1 MKVNRLTFVGPMFFV
16 KFSILAVIIVSL
28 TLVKPAAIAAHKS
41 AQKICSFVMPVGECA
56 KHC

>member
-1 MKVNRLTFVGPMFFV
+1 MNSNKLTFVGPMLFA

-28 TLVKPAAIAAHKS
+28 TLAKPVAIAAHKG
-41 AQKICSFVMPVGECA
+41 AQKICSFVMPAGECV